1 MTDVAYLPDFFDVL
15 RALQKGKLTLAF
27 PILLNKVGED
37 AINPIK
43 DRLNLNLIQ
52 VFI

>member
-15 RALQKGKLTLAF
+15 RTLQKGKLTFAF

-37 AINPIK
+37 AIYSLK
-43 DRLNLNLIQ
+43 DSLNLCLIQ
-52 VFI
+52 VLI